1 MAKLLEESTAVP
13 VATGTPGLWRATL
26 ITPGSGSS
34 GNWLEETIKRDG
46 PHALKKGA
54 KCFVTH
60 NRTENGEPD
69 PFRMWGVLAEDSRY
83 EEGTGLVA
91 DIQVLPS
98 WKDRVEE
105 VAPHTALS
113 VYLMGESD
121 DKGNITAILEDVQN
135 GVDMVAYPGRPGSAL
150 VEKLYESAIRSAEEN
165 HPAAPAGDGKDEKG
179 LLRMDQETKDA
190 FAALNARIDGLA
202 EADKTKVQAEVDE
215 AAIAEKVKEGVKA
228 HLDVTKKGLD
238 AIEAA
243 KADLLESHIKEL
255 TDAAYD
261 GNDVT
266 AAIESAK
273 KIAAEGKALG
283 LAEAAKAA
291 EAAVVETGRFGE
303 ASSASTYELGG
314 FGSHVKKEAK

>member
-13 VATGTPGLWRATL
+13 VATGTEGLWRATL
-26 ITPGSGSS
+26 ITPGTGSS

-83 EEGTGLVA
+83 VEGTGLVA

-165 HPAAPAGDGKDEKG
+165 HPAAPAGEGKDKKG
-179 LLRMDQETKDA
+179 RLRMDPETKA
-190 FAALNARIDGLA
+190 EFEKLNARFDALTAEQTA
-202 EADKTKVQAEVDE
+202 EAQAKVDE
-215 AAIAEKVKEGVKA
+215 EAIAEKVKEGIQA
-228 HLDVTKKGLD
+228 RLDVTKKSLE

-243 KADLLESHIKEL
+243 KGDLLESHVKEL
-255 TDAAYD
+255 TDAAYE

-291 EAAVVETGRFGE
+291 EAANVETGRFGE
-303 ASSASTYELGG
+303 ASNASTYELGG
-314 FGSHVKKEAK
+314 FGSLVKKEAK